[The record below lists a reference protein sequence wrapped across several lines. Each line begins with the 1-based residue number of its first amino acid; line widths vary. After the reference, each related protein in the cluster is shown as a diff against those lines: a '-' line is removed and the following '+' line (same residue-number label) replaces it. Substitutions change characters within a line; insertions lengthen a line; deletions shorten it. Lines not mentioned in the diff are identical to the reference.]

1 MKTLIF
7 VLISCSLFAQ
17 LETINVY
24 YGLDIS
30 YLTRKDTVLMSLRK
44 WNDVVGILRV
54 QNTAIVDY
62 KSLSGKYE
70 KDIRDAELQIT
81 EYKGIVKNLD
91 EKVNIYQGAY
101 NMSADKIVELNNLWQ
116 QGMKYANN
124 ERKRGIFI
132 GTTWGIIGGFAAG
145 IITSVILFK

>member
-1 MKTLIF
+1 M
-7 VLISCSLFAQ
+7 ISCSLFAQ
-17 LETINVY
+17 LETIKVY
-24 YGLDIS
+24 DGLDIS

>member
-7 VLISCSLFAQ
+7 VLMSCSLFAQ
-17 LETINVY
+17 LETIKVY
-24 YGLDIS
+24 DGLDIS

-70 KDIRDAELQIT
+70 KDIRDAELLIT

-91 EKVNIYQGAY
+91 ERVNIYQGAY
-101 NMSADKIVELNNLWQ
+101 NMSTDKIVELNNLWQ

>member
-1 MKTLIF
+1 
-7 VLISCSLFAQ
+7 
-17 LETINVY
+17 
-24 YGLDIS
+24 
-30 YLTRKDTVLMSLRK
+30 MSLRK

>member
-17 LETINVY
+17 LETIKVY
-24 YGLDIS
+24 DGLDIS

>member
-7 VLISCSLFAQ
+7 VLMSCSLFAQ